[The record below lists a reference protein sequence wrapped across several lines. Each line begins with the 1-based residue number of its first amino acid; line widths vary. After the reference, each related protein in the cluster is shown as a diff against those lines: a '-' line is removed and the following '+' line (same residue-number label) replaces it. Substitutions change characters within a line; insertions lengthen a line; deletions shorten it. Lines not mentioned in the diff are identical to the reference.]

1 MTKVIASV
9 NLSCLH
15 HGLSETAKPCPLSN
29 VLQRIELIRVN
40 ITIETD
46 EDDLIGGFRL
56 VNGDT
61 VWHNG
66 PVVEALE
73 RGCTSSRRDRPCGN
87 KILCL
92 QSVLEG
98 KGVFLKK
105 SEDTSNPR
113 QVLMLLQLQILK

>member
-1 MTKVIASV
+1 MV
-9 NLSCLH
+9 
-15 HGLSETAKPCPLSN
+15 KPCPLKRSCAAAK
-29 VLQRIELIRVN
+29 RELIRVN

-66 PVVEALE
+66 PVIEGSGGETVLLLDEIDLA
-73 RGCTSSRRDRPCGN
+73 SN

-105 SEDTSNPR
+105 IGKYVKPAQWIQCYCNC
-113 QVLMLLQLQILK
+113 KY